1 MPIKGIKSR
10 YINVDGI
17 KTHYLEGG
25 EGPTVVFMH
34 SGEFGGCSEL
44 SWEFNLTAFAKN
56 FRVIAPDGI
65 GFGRTDKVFDF
76 GGGRERFFKHLI
88 RFFEIMD
95 IKEADFVGNS
105 MGGSNL
111 ARIAAAPP
119 MIFPMRS
126 IVLASGGGF
135 APSTPARQQLLDYDG
150 SPKAMR
156 MLLDG
161 LFYNKKK
168 WVDNPSYIRKRQKL
182 ATLPGA
188 WECAA
193 AVRFKRPTIKT
204 SGGPFGNPDNTP
216 YENISIPTLMIAGK
230 QDQLRERGYATKVT
244 KRIKGAKVSVYDKA
258 AHCPHIEHSA
268 RFNKE
273 AITFLKGVHKKLG
286 VKR

>member
-65 GFGRTDKVFDF
+65 GFGRTDKIFDF
-76 GGGRERFFKHLI
+76 GGGRDRFFKHLI

-150 SPKAMR
+150 SP
-156 MLLDG
+156 
-161 LFYNKKK
+161 
-168 WVDNPSYIRKRQKL
+168 
-182 ATLPGA
+182 
-188 WECAA
+188 
-193 AVRFKRPTIKT
+193 
-204 SGGPFGNPDNTP
+204 
-216 YENISIPTLMIAGK
+216 
-230 QDQLRERGYATKVT
+230 
-244 KRIKGAKVSVYDKA
+244 
-258 AHCPHIEHSA
+258 
-268 RFNKE
+268 
-273 AITFLKGVHKKLG
+273 
-286 VKR
+286 